1 MSQPVEERLKICQ
14 KLPPSP
20 LPSELLRAASYARR
34 RRGFGAGGRS
44 ACKKK
49 IGIISLCWL
58 HSVGV
63 VSYYYLNFFL
73 VSV

>member
-1 MSQPVEERLKICQ
+1 MFPRYCSVSKISKSNRFFMSQPVEERLKISQ

-44 ACKKK
+44 AC
-49 IGIISLCWL
+49 
-58 HSVGV
+58 
-63 VSYYYLNFFL
+63 NFF
-73 VSV
+73 